1 MGRCMKQANKQM
13 VKYMLRSSFDQL
25 CCEKTA
31 GTQVPTPKLAVAL
44 DGGYIVINIVVFLDF
59 SWLTA
64 ELSTPMAQDD
74 AAERHQARQWMG
86 DAPLFE
92 KLKETTWWYF
102 DFDQST
108 HTLTNWTSTTILF
121 WFFERRVGFYRGA
134 PWLWT
139 DFQVNCLMKWWQ
151 FASFPQKFIHFSDCF
166 SFDAWWSKAEA
177 ARLRA
182 EIEQLVQ
189 RAAGLRPNYLY
200 WTYLLMEEIRHWD
213 V

>member
-1 MGRCMKQANKQM
+1 MKQANKQM

-92 KLKETTWWYF
+92 KLKETT
-102 DFDQST
+102 
-108 HTLTNWTSTTILF
+108 
-121 WFFERRVGFYRGA
+121 
-134 PWLWT
+134 
-139 DFQVNCLMKWWQ
+139 
-151 FASFPQKFIHFSDCF
+151 
-166 SFDAWWSKAEA
+166 
-177 ARLRA
+177 
-182 EIEQLVQ
+182 
-189 RAAGLRPNYLY
+189 
-200 WTYLLMEEIRHWD
+200 
-213 V
+213 